1 MHDLFRITVIGSIAG
16 IIGTGSGGLII
27 LFVDKITKRFLS
39 FIMEFSAGLMM
50 SVVCFDLLPEAF
62 SLGGIGVTIVG
73 MVIGTVLIVGL
84 DDLIRRLEVVKRAI
98 HKGSLLRAGI
108 LLAVGIALHNFPE
121 GVAIGSGF
129 DASMSLGL
137 SLALVIALH
146 DMPEGIAMAIP
157 MRAGGMAK
165 GRVIFWTIL
174 SGVPTGIGALLGG
187 VLGGISNMVISIC
200 LGFAGGAMLYI
211 ICGELIPESK
221 SMYRGRLSSIGNILG
236 IITGMVL
243 ALGLG

>member
-50 SVVCFDLLPEAF
+50 SIVCFDLLPEAF

-73 MVIGTVLIVGL
+73 MVIGTALIVGL
-84 DDLIRRLEVVKRAI
+84 DDLIRRLEVVKRAA
-98 HKGSLLRAGI
+98 HKGSLMRAGI